1 MFQFRLCAVNKPVC
15 FQPVRPPVR
24 ACVPAAEFSDRIAVE
39 CSGLMLTVTDML
51 GFGVGVS
58 K

>member
-1 MFQFRLCAVNKPVC
+1 VNKPVC